1 MNANAFRDTFP
12 EFDCDTT
19 DAAIGFWSGIAEAT
33 VDADRWGDTYDAGV
47 MLLTAHYLQLE
58 KNGGGDAG
66 VIASKAVGAVN
77 VSFDNS
83 TTLKNGGDYL
93 RTSYGKRFANLA
105 RLFGAG
111 AVQL

>member
-1 MNANAFRDTFP
+1 MNANAFRDAFP

-19 DAAIGFWSGIAEAT
+19 DAAIGFWAGIAEST
-33 VDADRWGDTYDAGV
+33 VSSDVWGETHEAGV

-66 VIASKAVGAVN
+66 VIASKAVGS
-77 VSFDNS
+77 VSVSYDN
-83 TTLKNGGDYL
+83 TTALKSGGDYL
-93 RTSYGKRFANLA
+93 RTSYGKRFSNLA